1 MQIFFFVEQKVFTG
15 THGTSVCIFY
25 PKCQNR
31 KRLLETKALSVAV
44 LSGVSAFSFAFSL
57 LDLDCSV
64 NPFTIRL
71 RGARAQAPDQP

>member
-25 PKCQNR
+25 PKYQNR

-44 LSGVSAFSFAFSL
+44 LSGASAFPLLSL
-57 LDLDCSV
+57 FWTWTVL
-64 NPFTIRL
+64 
-71 RGARAQAPDQP
+71 